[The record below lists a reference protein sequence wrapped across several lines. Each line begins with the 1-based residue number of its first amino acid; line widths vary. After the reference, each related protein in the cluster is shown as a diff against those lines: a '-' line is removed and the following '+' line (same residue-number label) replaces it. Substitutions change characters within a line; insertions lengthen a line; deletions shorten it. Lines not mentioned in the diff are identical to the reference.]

1 MGLSIETFLAT
12 IKVVFIL
19 ERPDE
24 DEKKIPK
31 MRIIK
36 IYYSNI
42 YNRAFKRR
50 KKLRRFGRLELLFFK
65 VIFKIERPEEERRK
79 GDSEDENN

>member
-12 IKVVFIL
+12 IKVVFLL

-24 DEKKIPK
+24 DEKKKIPK

-42 YNRAFKRR
+42 YNRASK
-50 KKLRRFGRLELLFFK
+50 RRFGRLELLFFI

-79 GDSEDENN
+79 EDSEDGNN